1 MWSVVFERQML
12 STSVWEV
19 EVRTLAM
26 TASLMENGSM
36 VYTTNTINRKND
48 TCKQS

>member
-36 VYTTNTINRKND
+36 VYTTNTIKRKND